1 MIEIVKASPYATV
14 QDQGFARGRSFGL
27 PEGGAMDPLLA
38 RLANTSLGNSP
49 GAAIIE
55 WSLGPLS
62 FRLARAGRI
71 TGLGQAEVRI
81 GDTSRADA
89 IALPLEAGQIVMLV
103 PGPRPVFN
111 YLAVQG
117 GIAVEPVLGARST
130 YVPGGFGGFEGRRLR
145 TGDALPMG
153 ASHGSSSWSTGE
165 IAERVLEVQTGKNG
179 VTLRVIRGPQWDR
192 FDQAMQQGFLSAS
205 FTVDRASDR
214 MGYRLTGPTV
224 APNEQATLPSEAAC
238 PGAVQVP
245 DNGQPIVIMPDGP
258 TVGGYPKIATVIRSD
273 LRLLAQSPPG
283 TVIRFREVSLEE
295 ARRIILLP

>member
-14 QDQGFARGRSFGL
+14 QDQGFGRGRSFGL

-38 RLANTSLGNSP
+38 RLANTSLGNPP
-49 GAAIIE
+49 GDAIIE

-62 FRLARAGRI
+62 FRLGRSGRI
-71 TGLGQAEVRI
+71 TGLGQAEIRM
-81 GDTSRADA
+81 GDTTLGNA
-89 IALPLEAGQIVMLV
+89 IALPVEAGRTVTLV

-111 YLAVQG
+111 YLAVEG

-153 ASHGSSSWSTGE
+153 APHGGGGPSSGE
-165 IAERVLEVQTGKNG
+165 IAERVMEVEAGTTG

-214 MGYRLTGPTV
+214 MGYRLTGPMVT
-224 APNEQATLPSEAAC
+224 PMGPATLPSEAAC

-283 TVIRFREVSLEE
+283 TPIRFREVSLEE
-295 ARRIILLP
+295 ARHIILLP

>member
-14 QDQGFARGRSFGL
+14 QDQGFGRGRSFGL
-27 PEGGAMDPLLA
+27 PEGGAMDPVLA
-38 RLANTSLGNSP
+38 RLANRSLGNSP
-49 GAAIIE
+49 GDAVLE

-62 FRLARAGRI
+62 FRLRNPGRI
-71 TGLGQAEVRI
+71 TGLGQSAVRI
-81 GDTSRADA
+81 GDVTLGNA
-89 IALPLEAGQIVMLV
+89 INLRVESGQTVMLV

-111 YLAVQG
+111 YLAVAG

-145 TGDALPMG
+145 TGDALPVG
-153 ASHGSSSWSTGE
+153 APPSGRGPSAGE
-165 IAERVLEVQTGKNG
+165 IAERVLEVQTGENG
-179 VTLRVIRGPQWDR
+179 VTLRVIRGPQWNR
-192 FDQAMQQGFLSAS
+192 FDHAMQAGFLSAT

-214 MGYRLTGPTV
+214 MGYRLAGPIVT
-224 APNEQATLPSEAAC
+224 PKETATLPSEAAC

-283 TVIRFREVSLEE
+283 TAIRFREVSLEE
-295 ARRIILLP
+295 ARRIILRP